1 MRLGQARHEIDR
13 FFWNDFCDTYIEL
26 AKERLYSAERQG
38 TDARRAAQYALY
50 HAFFTVLKL
59 YAPFAPHITETIYLE
74 FFRKFEPESSLHLT
88 RWPQTGEP
96 EEQLLL
102 FGERLK
108 ENLSAMRRRRRKKG
122 FPPCGDGLLPDSY
135 GRKTASTVQEAES
148 DLLSCSH
155 AESLKLLP
163 L

>member
-1 MRLGQARHEIDR
+1 M
-13 FFWNDFCDTYIEL
+13 
-26 AKERLYSAERQG
+26 
-38 TDARRAAQYALY
+38 Y

-74 FFRKFEPESSLHLT
+74 FFRKFEPEPSLHLT

-108 ENLSAMRRRRRKKG
+108 ENLSTMRREKTEKG
-122 FPPCGDGLLPDSY
+122 VSLRAEMGCFPIHAEEKLHPLF
-135 GRKTASTVQEAES
+135 KEAES

>member
-1 MRLGQARHEIDR
+1 MRPARHGTKSTASSGTIFATPISSWQRNGSTRQNGREQTPGGR
-13 FFWNDFCDTYIEL
+13 PSTPCTTPFHRLEAVRSFCASHHGNHL
-26 AKERLYSAERQG
+26 
-38 TDARRAAQYALY
+38 
-50 HAFFTVLKL
+50 
-59 YAPFAPHITETIYLE
+59 PE
-74 FFRKFEPESSLHLT
+74 FFRKFEPEPSLHLT

-108 ENLSAMRRRRRKKG
+108 ENLSTMRREKTEKG
-122 FPPCGDGLLPDSY
+122 FPRAEMGCFPIHAEEKLHPLF
-135 GRKTASTVQEAES
+135 KEAES